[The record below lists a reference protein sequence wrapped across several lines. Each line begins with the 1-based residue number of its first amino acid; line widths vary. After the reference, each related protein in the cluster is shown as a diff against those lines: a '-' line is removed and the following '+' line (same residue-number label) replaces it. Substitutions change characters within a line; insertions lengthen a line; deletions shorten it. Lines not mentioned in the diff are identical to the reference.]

1 MADLRYL
8 ASIAHFQEV
17 YYLMLRSCLQTP
29 EFAEGML
36 QRLDREL
43 RASRE
48 VVELV
53 DPLEAFELEDGA
65 DR

>member
-1 MADLRYL
+1 
-8 ASIAHFQEV
+8 
-17 YYLMLRSCLQTP
+17 MLRSRLHAP

-36 QRLDREL
+36 KRLDREL

-48 VVELV
+48 VIEFV